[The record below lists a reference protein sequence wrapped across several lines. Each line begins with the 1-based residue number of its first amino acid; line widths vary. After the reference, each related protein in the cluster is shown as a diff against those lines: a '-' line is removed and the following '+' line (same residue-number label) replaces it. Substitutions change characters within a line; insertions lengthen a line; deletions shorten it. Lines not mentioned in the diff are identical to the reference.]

1 MKTLFY
7 SKWII
12 VTRLKIDYYINEV
25 NDIKKKEE
33 KKRKDIDFDSANTK
47 TTRLEEDQ
55 DTELSP

>member
-33 KKRKDIDFDSANTK
+33 KKRKDIDFD
-47 TTRLEEDQ
+47 LV
-55 DTELSP
+55 LI